1 MTQHWVDLATSFVFE
16 MVERV
21 EFNDLERRVDALEKI
36 VIEIQTLVKLIKP
49 VLAVMVAKL
58 GLDLSQMM

>member
-1 MTQHWVDLATSFVFE
+1 VFE

-49 VLAVMVAKL
+49 VLGVMVAKL